1 MAIKHLSN
9 ISLEQNELQNAVVH
23 ALGTAPTSPVLGQ
36 IYFNT
41 GTSKSVFVYTKATG
55 AYDATY
61 WKALAPGD
69 ITSVSSNTTDQLT
82 VSSGTEGDAVFSIV
96 TGAVSNNGNGLST
109 QAQIKA
115 YVDAQVDTVDTLA
128 EILTVGNTTGGTD
141 IAVGAN
147 DDITFSDSSK
157 AKFGAGGDLQIYHDG
172 SNSYI
177 QNGSSSSNGNLIIRS
192 KATSRDLIFQGDNG
206 DGSSSSTTYFYL
218 NGSMADIGTG
228 SVYTQ
233 FPDYSHL
240 IFGDSS
246 NANSL
251 DLAIYHDGS
260 ASYIQNGATNFN
272 IESKGG
278 IYIENKTAD
287 DINITNSADDGD
299 IIFYSDNGSGGTAEY
314 LRFDGGYSSPQIRIP
329 DNVVM
334 NFGSGNDLRI
344 SHDGSNSIIN
354 DAGTGGLIINASG
367 ISGTAIKDEDNMA
380 SDSATHLA
388 TQQSIKAYV
397 DSQVTAQD
405 LDIAGDSGTGAVDL
419 DSQSL
424 TISGDTGITTTA
436 SGQSISVDLDDT
448 AVTPGSYGSA
458 TSIPT
463 FTVDQQGRLTAAG
476 TASVST
482 TLDIAADSGT
492 DNGVVLGTDTL
503 TISGTSNEIE
513 TSVSGDTI
521 TVGLPNDVSI
531 QSQLTVGTASGTDA
545 PVIKSISASTAENI
559 LLEGRDTSSASAPDL
574 VLYRNA
580 GAPVDNDTLG
590 VVEFRGRNAM
600 GTPDTADLSYGGI
613 YSRVIDA
620 SDQESALSF
629 SVNKGNGSGAYGT
642 AVNMMSI
649 GANNS
654 FSGAIVI
661 NPASASSIP
670 THNLDVNGTA
680 NISGNTELGG
690 NLTVTGNLTVSGTTT
705 TVDTTNLKVS
715 DALIV
720 LQDGLTAG
728 NTNDVGIIFERG
740 STGNNAVFIWDESE
754 DKFSLGTTTATG
766 DSTGALSVTKGS
778 LIADLTGNADTATKW
793 ATART
798 VTFTN
803 DVTGSFSIDGTGNVS
818 SSLTLAGTFDNYQG
832 WNLKVNGSN
841 TAGGASVA
849 SGETVDFKN
858 TTGSGGITVSNPGT
872 NEIQFTALGATTTRA
887 GGIEIATQAE
897 TETGTDN
904 TRAVTPKTLKDG
916 ILSKRFFK
924 ATVGNGSDTTITV
937 THNFG
942 TKFVMV
948 QCADNATNGTDPG
961 ETVLVDTERD
971 TNNTVKLYFANAP
984 ANNSIDVMIV
994 NCNI

>member
-55 AYDATY
+55 AYDAAY

-96 TGAVSNNGNGLST
+96 TGAVSNNGAGLAT

-157 AKFGAGGDLQIYHDG
+157 AKFGAGSDLQIYHDG

-177 QNGSSSSNGNLIIRS
+177 EGGTTSGAGNIIIRT
-192 KATSRDLIFQGDNG
+192 KDSRDLIFQGDNG
-206 DGSSSSTTYFYL
+206 DGDSSSTTYFQL
-218 NGSMADIGTG
+218 DTSMANTG
-228 SVYTQ
+228 NPDVYTR
-233 FPDYSHL
+233 FPDNSRL
-240 IFGDSS
+240 TFGNSA

-251 DLAIYHDGS
+251 DLEIYHEGT
-260 ASYIQNGATNFN
+260 ASYIKNGATDFN

-600 GTPDTADLSYGGI
+600 GTPNTADLSYGGI

-661 NPASASSIP
+661 NPASATSIP

-754 DKFSLGTTTATG
+754 DKFSLGTTTADG
-766 DSTGALSVTKGS
+766 DSTGNVSVTKGS

-872 NEIQFTALGATTTRA
+872 NEVQFTALGATTTRA